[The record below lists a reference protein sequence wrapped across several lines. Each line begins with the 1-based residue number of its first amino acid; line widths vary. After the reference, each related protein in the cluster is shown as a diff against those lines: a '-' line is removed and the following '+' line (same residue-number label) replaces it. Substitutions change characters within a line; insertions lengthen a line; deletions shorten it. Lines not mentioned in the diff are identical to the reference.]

1 MNGMYGKDPHSARM
15 KDAADRR
22 QDYAGDPGI
31 YPMGGTRH
39 AFGPR
44 KASLSPIS
52 VIIPGLAALAIV
64 FLSLSGR
71 L

>member
-1 MNGMYGKDPHSARM
+1 
-15 KDAADRR
+15 
-22 QDYAGDPGI
+22 
-31 YPMGGTRH
+31 MGGTRH

-52 VIIPGLAALAIV
+52 VIILGLAALAIV